1 MLRGPGPGRLLLL
14 AVLCLG
20 TAVRCTEAGKSRRQ
34 AQQIVQ
40 PQSPVAVSQSKRE
53 YRESGRKQRAAGMG
67 QSSAPAEVEKLK
79 VLRACVAGRA
89 CMSVR
94 FLERSQLWTQKA

>member
-20 TAVRCTEAGKSRRQ
+20 TAVRCAEAGKSRRQ

-53 YRESGRKQRAAGMG
+53 YRESGRKQRASGMG
-67 QSSAPAEVEKLK
+67 QSSAPAEVEAKSFAR
-79 VLRACVAGRA
+79 VRGWA
-89 CMSVR
+89 SVYECA
-94 FLERSQLWTQKA
+94 LS